1 MENSSPNNAQIHIFA
16 KQLRLP
22 TIGNYE
28 KVIRQMDPTAGYE
41 SFLLEILK
49 QEVTHRQENQQ
60 KRRLRIAGFPNPKT
74 LDEFDY
80 SRLEHVRQEYIWEL
94 ASCDYIK
101 RRENIIMIGNTG
113 MGKSHISIG
122 LGMRACKEGFNVKF
136 ITAANLVNMLSEAR
150 DSYRLNK
157 LEKSFQKFD
166 LLIIDELSYLTFN
179 RHHSELLFQ
188 VIAERSE
195 KASIIVSTNL
205 QFSEWTDIFENEK
218 MVAAMID
225 RLTFR
230 SHILNMNGDSYRL
243 EERKRKM
250 KPA

>member
-1 MENSSPNNAQIHIFA
+1 MENSNPINAQIGIFA

-28 KVIRQMDPTAGYE
+28 KVIRKMDPNTGYE

-60 KRRLRIAGFPNPKT
+60 KRRLRIAGFPKPKT

-80 SRLEHVRQEYIWEL
+80 SRLDHVRQEYIWEL

-113 MGKSHISIG
+113 MGKSHMSIG
-122 LGMRACKEGFNVKF
+122 LGMRACKEGFHVKF

-157 LEKSFQKFD
+157 LEKSFQNFD

-179 RHHSELLFQ
+179 RHHSEL
-188 VIAERSE
+188 
-195 KASIIVSTNL
+195 
-205 QFSEWTDIFENEK
+205 FS
-218 MVAAMID
+218 
-225 RLTFR
+225 R
-230 SHILNMNGDSYRL
+230 
-243 EERKRKM
+243 
-250 KPA
+250 